1 MLRFLLSRVNAGP
14 GWMGVVRILVMQIAV
29 LLTLAVAVIY
39 YIEWTSNAA
48 VSEFMSSSE
57 LSAPDLQ
64 RFAQSG
70 RLTLDNGSKKE
81 CARRAS
87 P

>member
-14 GWMGVVRILVMQIAV
+14 GWQGVVRILVMQIAV
-29 LLTLAVAVIY
+29 LLSLAVAVVY

-81 CARRAS
+81 CTRRPS

>member
-14 GWMGVVRILVMQIAV
+14 GWLGVVRILVMQIAV
-29 LLTLAVAVIY
+29 LLTLAVAVVY

-48 VSEFMSSSE
+48 VSEFTSSSE
-57 LSAPDLQ
+57 LSAPELQ

-70 RLTLDNGSKKE
+70 RWTLGNGSKKE
-81 CARRAS
+81 CTRRPS
-87 P
+87 N